1 MRVLLGVTYYR
12 PHVSGLTIYVE
23 RLARALVA
31 HGHEVTVL
39 TAQYAS
45 SLATHEVMDGVRVV
59 RVPVAM
65 HISKGV
71 VMPTLGIRASRLM
84 RAHDVVSLHLPMFD
98 AAALAFRARRAGRP
112 VTLTYHCD
120 LQLPPGP
127 FNRVVDL
134 TVHLTNRVAAG
145 LADRI
150 VAYTQD
156 YADHSRLLRQF
167 PDKLVV
173 IPPPVVMPSPT
184 FQDVSAFR
192 EMYGLDGSP
201 VIGMAA
207 RLAAEKGV
215 EHLVEAMP
223 ALTERWPDL
232 KVLFAGPHREV
243 IGEERYRAWLMPK
256 IEALGDQWRFL
267 GTLSPEA
274 LPAFYGALDA
284 LLLTSTN
291 STESFGLVQV
301 ESMLCGTPVVATN
314 LPGVRQPVWTTGMGE
329 IVPPGDPAA
338 LADAVLAVLDNPG
351 HYQRSREEVEQA
363 FDIEVTVAG
372 YERLFAELLADRRG
386 ASSAA
391 VEGQG

>member
-12 PHVSGLTIYVE
+12 PHVSGLTIYAE

-31 HGHEVTVL
+31 HGHQVTVL
-39 TAQYAS
+39 TSRYSS
-45 SLATHEVMDGVRVV
+45 SLSVNEVVDGVHIV
-59 RVPVAM
+59 RVPVALRV
-65 HISKGV
+65 SKGV
-71 VMPTLGIRASRLM
+71 IMPTLGVRAARLM
-84 RAHDVVSLHLPMFD
+84 REHDVLSLHLPMFD
-98 AAALAFRARRAGRP
+98 AAGLTVRARRGGTP

-127 FNRVVDL
+127 FNRVVGL
-134 TVHLTNRVAAG
+134 TVHLANRVAAR

-167 PDKLVV
+167 PGKLVV

-184 FQDVSAFR
+184 PEDVSAFR
-192 EMYGLDGSP
+192 ETHGLDDSP
-201 VIGMAA
+201 VIGMAG

-215 EHLVEAMP
+215 EHLVAAMP
-223 ALTERWPDL
+223 MLSERLPNL

-256 IEALGDQWRFL
+256 IEALGDRWRFL

-274 LPAFYGALDA
+274 LPAFYGTLDA

-301 ESMLCGTPVVATN
+301 ESMLCGTPVVATD
-314 LPGVRQPVWTTGMGE
+314 LPGVRQPVRTTGMGE
-329 IVPPGDPAA
+329 IVPPGDSEA
-338 LADAVLAVLDNPG
+338 LASAVLAVLDNPG
-351 HYQRSREEVEQA
+351 RYGRSREEIEQA
-363 FDIEVTVAG
+363 FDIEVTIAG
-372 YERLFAELLADRRG
+372 YERLFAELLAERRE
-386 ASSAA
+386 ASTAA